1 VGQPK
6 NLIVCTVVDQV
17 QIKAS
22 VEQSYAVEHKL
33 DPTGPKTFTNQIK
46 IRHLGASHAP
56 FRAKQNTWPRLGK
69 VHKINL
75 NKQKGQS

>member
-46 IRHLGASHAP
+46 IRHLGASHITLFAP
-56 FRAKQNTWPRLGK
+56 
-69 VHKINL
+69 
-75 NKQKGQS
+75 NKTHGQD